1 MSAHRAETDDN
12 FDLFTE
18 LEEAL
23 RAVYCVQ
30 AVLQKLVNASSNE
43 DVPIYD
49 LLADHLGTAHERAK
63 RAFEGLHEEMVRR
76 NHPELPAAPT
86 VKRKR
91 RRTSR

>member
-1 MSAHRAETDDN
+1 MTDNN
-12 FDLFTE
+12 FALFTE

-23 RAVYCVQ
+23 RAVYGVQ
-30 AVLQKLVNASSNE
+30 AVLRKLIELSSNE

-63 RAFEGLHEEMVRR
+63 RAFDGLHDEMVRR
-76 NHPELPAAPT
+76 KHPELPLAPK

-91 RRTSR
+91 RSAGR